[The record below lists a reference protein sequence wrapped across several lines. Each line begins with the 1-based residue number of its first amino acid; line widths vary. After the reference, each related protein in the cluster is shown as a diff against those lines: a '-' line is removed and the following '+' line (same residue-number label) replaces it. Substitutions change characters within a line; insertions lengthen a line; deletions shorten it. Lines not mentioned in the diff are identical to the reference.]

1 MNCQQVLLLMLSL
14 LLLLTAPENVFLV
27 EDNLALV
34 AVFELNGIINF
45 EMSLH
50 NEVQVKES

>member
-1 MNCQQVLLLMLSL
+1 MNCQQVLLLMLLL

-34 AVFELNGIINF
+34 AVFELNGIIN
-45 EMSLH
+45 LR
-50 NEVQVKES
+50 